1 MTMSKLTFGTFK
13 TLENTSENSVELSPS
28 PGKAMLGRVRSAQGT
43 GNKMATRHERRGP
56 FPGSPGIITRSPK
69 DAWSTASWEEHRE
82 TNEGH

>member
-56 FPGSPGIITRSPK
+56 FPGSPGIITRSPRMRGPQLAGK
-69 DAWSTASWEEHRE
+69 NTEE